1 MNYTPQKLREKL
13 HDAGLSATNQRLALG
28 ELIFGRGNRH
38 LSAEQLRKE
47 AAAAHIPVSLATIYN
62 TLRQFSGAGLL
73 REVVVEPGRSYFDTN
88 LSEHH
93 HFFHEDEG
101 RLEDISADRL
111 SINNLPPAPNGT
123 DIRRVD
129 VIIRVAREDAQRD
142 VI

>member
-1 MNYTPQKLREKL
+1 MKYTPEKLREKL
-13 HDAGLSATNQRLALG
+13 HAVGLSATNQRLALG
-28 ELIFGRGNRH
+28 GLIFGHGDRH

-47 AAAAHIPVSLATIYN
+47 AMAAEIPVSLATIYN

-111 SINNLPPAPNGT
+111 SINSLPPAPNGT

-129 VIIRVAREDAQRD
+129 IIIRVGRGHAQPG
-142 VI
+142 